1 MNAIV
6 KAERAKIEK
15 FRERDHQHYQES
27 VDELHTHYKEQMD
40 NIQDEAKKQIKVQGF
55 SDRNRPIDS
64 GTDKLRFV
72 DPC

>member
-6 KAERAKIEK
+6 KVERAKIEK
-15 FRERDHQHYQES
+15 FRECDHQHYQES

-55 SDRNRPIDS
+55 PDRLRPFDTKI
-64 GTDKLRFV
+64 DKLRSVEPF
-72 DPC
+72 